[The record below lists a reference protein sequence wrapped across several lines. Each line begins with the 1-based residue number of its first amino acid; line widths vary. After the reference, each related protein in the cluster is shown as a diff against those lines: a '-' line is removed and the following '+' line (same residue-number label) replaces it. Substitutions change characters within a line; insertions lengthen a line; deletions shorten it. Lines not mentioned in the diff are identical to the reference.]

1 MADHLLKESHKQL
14 EGIQGEV
21 QEFVQG
27 TKAHQEKSFF
37 GFTDQEGAS
46 KISKQALAMQSSS
59 IKRKGSTCSDG
70 SASSKSDQNV
80 CLASKTIETVK
91 YQGEGEFFV
100 FVSLGMGDESLKA
113 LSQQAQAHGGT
124 VVIQGL
130 VGNSFQ
136 ETHKR
141 LMGLG
146 IPISIDP
153 TLFER
158 FEVVRVPTFVL
169 TAVENGDLGKVF
181 DKVSGNSSVRS
192 ALELFAQQ
200 GDLTSLAQSLLKK
213 GDLR

>member
-1 MADHLLKESHKQL
+1 MADHLLKESQQQL

-46 KISKQALAMQSSS
+46 QISKPATAIQTPP
-59 IKRKGSTCSDG
+59 IKKKGSTCSEA

-80 CLASKTIETVK
+80 CLASKKLETVK
-91 YQGEGEFFV
+91 YRGEGELFV

-124 VVIQGL
+124 LVIQGL

-141 LMGLG
+141 LMDLG
-146 IPISIDP
+146 IPIDIDP

-169 TAVENGDLGKVF
+169 TAVEKGDLGAGF
-181 DKVSGNSSVRS
+181 DKVSGNSSVIS